1 MVNTAPEECSLALAS
16 GLCIF
21 LGEQKFF
28 IRILFFKSNFGF
40 VAKLRGKYRDFSYIR
55 ATLPGSHMPSQ
66 PPPP

>member
-1 MVNTAPEECSLALAS
+1 MAS

-40 VAKLRGKYRDFSYIR
+40 VAKLRGKYRDFFHIF
-55 ATLPGSHMPSQ
+55 A
-66 PPPP
+66 PPHLAHICPANPHPHDQWDICHRR